1 MKKNLLSVLVIAGLL
16 SALVSGC
23 QGKEESGEGVLEDT
37 SKQVIS
43 MEGEHT
49 EEGKDGKAEED
60 TGLERTETGDL
71 DAGNQVETEMDKRIS
86 NLPYQFVRTY
96 GIIQSEYPVYEL
108 ESVIESKIPQK
119 EKSLALTSVIC
130 QNQELIVTIVMD
142 DYSQVRKNAAGG
154 DASGNSEY
162 QTPGDEGMAAS
173 GRYQNQLWVSGE
185 GLFLT
190 GPGIPESGIK
200 PQDSVYASYTDY
212 LDAYGHMRYFIEARF
227 EIPSVPEHENAL
239 SGYALRVLD
248 FDEPLEFAMK
258 RASEYGTLEELVS
271 EARGSMDTHDGIS
284 IISIGEKVNEGIL
297 ISWYVYSEREER
309 QASIIYKPPYQE
321 IDLPTISDKEGEY
334 PIKQL
339 PANPY
344 WDNIGRYRLSDV
356 QRYGRRYSCLFDVPL
371 NERNGPYRMNIPGI
385 TFLNHEES
393 SHITLDIPDDHET
406 LDIDIPWKEG
416 SVRILGITRMEP
428 QPVSIT
434 DGKGKETV
442 RERPAVY
449 IDVEAVHEDKEL
461 ALRGLICQRKL
472 KWSGWEHERY
482 DFDENGSL
490 SGFRIFYEDGDSS
503 VTLKF
508 NGAAFYWN
516 QPFVMEVPLGK

>member
-1 MKKNLLSVLVIAGLL
+1 
-16 SALVSGC
+16 
-23 QGKEESGEGVLEDT
+23 
-37 SKQVIS
+37 
-43 MEGEHT
+43 
-49 EEGKDGKAEED
+49 
-60 TGLERTETGDL
+60 
-71 DAGNQVETEMDKRIS
+71 
-86 NLPYQFVRTY
+86 
-96 GIIQSEYPVYEL
+96 
-108 ESVIESKIPQK
+108 
-119 EKSLALTSVIC
+119 
-130 QNQELIVTIVMD
+130 
-142 DYSQVRKNAAGG
+142 
-154 DASGNSEY
+154 
-162 QTPGDEGMAAS
+162 
-173 GRYQNQLWVSGE
+173 
-185 GLFLT
+185 
-190 GPGIPESGIK
+190 
-200 PQDSVYASYTDY
+200 
-212 LDAYGHMRYFIEARF
+212 
-227 EIPSVPEHENAL
+227 
-239 SGYALRVLD
+239 
-248 FDEPLEFAMK
+248 
-258 RASEYGTLEELVS
+258 
-271 EARGSMDTHDGIS
+271 MDTHDGIS

-309 QASIIYKPPYQE
+309 QVSITYKPPYQE

-356 QRYGRRYSCLFDVPL
+356 QRHGRRYSCLFDVPQ
-371 NERNGPYRMNIPGI
+371 NEPSGSYRINIPGI
-385 TFLNHEES
+385 TFLNREES
-393 SHITLDIPDDHET
+393 PHVTLDIPDDHET
-406 LDIDIPWKEG
+406 LNVDIPWKEG

-482 DFDENGSL
+482 DFDGNGSL

-508 NGAAFYWN
+508 NGPAFYWN